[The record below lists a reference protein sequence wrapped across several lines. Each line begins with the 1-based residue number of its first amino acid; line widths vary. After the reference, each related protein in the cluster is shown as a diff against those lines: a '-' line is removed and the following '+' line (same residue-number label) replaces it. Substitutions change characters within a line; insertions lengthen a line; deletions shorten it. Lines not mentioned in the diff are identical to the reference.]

1 MPNEE
6 LFSGIPSLDDAQ
18 GMQDFMN
25 QQTLTDMGVNGN
37 MPAALNYDN
46 GNGNNNGAAPN
57 TDPNTPAPAPEVNPA
72 PQFTSDQIQ
81 QIIARNAQLEA
92 NMNAIAQRQQAAQ
105 QMQAQFGQ
113 TEYNAQQAAIIK
125 QLIDKGV
132 PLSAITRALQ
142 SGSANT
148 RANTAL
154 NNRIQAV
161 ENYLNQQQ
169 YAAEE
174 SKFINKM
181 TEFGNKFGLSE
192 NDLVTFGNTALSK
205 GINLANVND
214 IETVFRAVYPEQY
227 AIRMQRMSNAPS
239 SQIYGGASTP
249 EAPRAMT
256 SKLEDA
262 YVDNFLKGAMPN
274 AYSRSH

>member
-6 LFSGIPSLDDAQ
+6 LFSGIPSLDDTQ
-18 GMQDFMN
+18 GMQDYMN

-46 GNGNNNGAAPN
+46 GNGA
-57 TDPNTPAPAPEVNPA
+57 DPSVDSNSNPAPATPNT

-105 QMQAQFGQ
+105 QMQAQLGR
-113 TEYNAQQAAIIK
+113 TEYNAQQAEIIK
-125 QLIDKGV
+125 NLIDRGV
-132 PLSAITRALQ
+132 PLSAIARALQ

-161 ENYLNQQQ
+161 ENYLSQQQ

-174 SKFINKM
+174 SKFIGKM

-192 NDLVTFGNTALSK
+192 NDLVTFGNAALEK
-205 GINLANVND
+205 GINLTNVSD
-214 IETVFRAVYPEQY
+214 VETVFRAIYPEQY

-239 SQIYGGASTP
+239 SQIYGGSSTP
-249 EAPRAMT
+249 EAPRAM
-256 SKLEDA
+256 SAKLEDA
-262 YVDNFLKGAMPN
+262 YVEQFLKGAMPN

>member
-18 GMQDFMN
+18 GMQNYMN
-25 QQTLTDMGVNGN
+25 QQTLNDMGVNGN

-46 GNGNNNGAAPN
+46 GNGNGAAPS
-57 TDPNTPAPAPEVNPA
+57 TDPNTPAPETNPA

-105 QMQAQFGQ
+105 QMQAQLGR
-113 TEYNAQQAAIIK
+113 TEYNAQQAEIIK
-125 QLIDKGV
+125 NLIDRGV
-132 PLSAITRALQ
+132 PLSAIARALQ

-174 SKFINKM
+174 SKFISKM

-192 NDLVTFGNTALSK
+192 NDLVTFGNAALEK
-205 GINLANVND
+205 GINLTNVSD
-214 IETVFRAVYPEQY
+214 VETVFRAIYPDQY

-239 SQIYGGASTP
+239 SQIYGGSSTP
-249 EAPRAMT
+249 EAPRAMS

-262 YVDNFLKGAMPN
+262 YVDQFLKGAMPN

>member
-18 GMQDFMN
+18 GMQDYMN
-25 QQTLTDMGVNGN
+25 QQTLNDMGVNGN

-46 GNGNNNGAAPN
+46 GNGADPSI
-57 TDPNTPAPAPEVNPA
+57 DPNANTNPNPAPTNT

-92 NMNAIAQRQQAAQ
+92 NMNAIAQRQQAAN
-105 QMQAQFGQ
+105 QMQAQLGR
-113 TEYNAQQAAIIK
+113 TEYNAQQAEIIK
-125 QLIDKGV
+125 NLIDRGV

-161 ENYLNQQQ
+161 ENYLSQQQ

-174 SKFINKM
+174 SKFISKM

-192 NDLVTFGNTALSK
+192 NDLVTFGNAALEK
-205 GINLANVND
+205 GINLTNVSD
-214 IETVFRAVYPEQY
+214 VETVFRAIYPDQY

-239 SQIYGGASTP
+239 SQIYGGSSTP
-249 EAPRAMT
+249 EAPRAMS

-262 YVDNFLKGAMPN
+262 YVDQFLKGAMPN

>member
-6 LFSGIPSLDDAQ
+6 LFSGIPSLDDTQ
-18 GMQDFMN
+18 GMQDYMN
-25 QQTLTDMGVNGN
+25 QQTLTDMGVNGS

-46 GNGNNNGAAPN
+46 GNGNGAAPS
-57 TDPNTPAPAPEVNPA
+57 TDLNTPAPEPNPA

-105 QMQAQFGQ
+105 QMQAQLGR

-132 PLSAITRALQ
+132 PLSAITNALQ
-142 SGSANT
+142 RGSGNARVN
-148 RANTAL
+148 AAL

-174 SKFINKM
+174 SKFISKM

-192 NDLVTFGNTALSK
+192 SDLVTFGNAALEK
-205 GINLANVND
+205 GINLTNVSD
-214 IETVFRAVYPEQY
+214 VETVFRAIYPDQY

-239 SQIYGGASTP
+239 SQIYGGSSTP
-249 EAPRAMT
+249 EAPRAMS

-262 YVDNFLKGAMPN
+262 YVDQFLKGAMPN

>member
-6 LFSGIPSLDDAQ
+6 LFSGIPSLDDAR
-18 GMQDFMN
+18 GMQDYMN
-25 QQTLTDMGVNGN
+25 QQTLNDMGVNGN

-46 GNGNNNGAAPN
+46 GNGNGAVPN
-57 TDPNTPAPAPEVNPA
+57 TDPNTPAPEPNPA

-105 QMQAQFGQ
+105 QMQAQLGQ
-113 TEYNAQQAAIIK
+113 AEYNAQQAAIIK
-125 QLIDKGV
+125 QLIDRGV

-142 SGSANT
+142 GGSANT
-148 RANTAL
+148 RANAAL

-169 YAAEE
+169 YVAEE
-174 SKFINKM
+174 SKFISKM

-192 NDLVTFGNTALSK
+192 NDLVTFGNAALEK
-205 GINLANVND
+205 GINLTNVSD
-214 IETVFRAVYPEQY
+214 VETVFRAIYPDQY

-239 SQIYGGASTP
+239 SQIYGGSSTP
-249 EAPRAMT
+249 EAPRAMS

-262 YVDNFLKGAMPN
+262 YVDQFLKGAMPN

>member
-25 QQTLTDMGVNGN
+25 QQTLTDMGVNGG

-46 GNGNNNGAAPN
+46 GNGNGAAPS
-57 TDPNTPAPAPEVNPA
+57 TDPNTSAPETNPA

-105 QMQAQFGQ
+105 QMQAQLGQ

-148 RANTAL
+148 HANTAL

-205 GINLANVND
+205 GINLANVSD

-249 EAPRAMT
+249 EAPRAMS

>member
-6 LFSGIPSLDDAQ
+6 LFSGIPSLDDTQ
-18 GMQDFMN
+18 GMQDYMN

-37 MPAALNYDN
+37 MPAALNYEDN
-46 GNGNNNGAAPN
+46 TPN
-57 TDPNTPAPAPEVNPA
+57 ADPNANTPANTNPA
-72 PQFTSDQIQ
+72 PTNAPQYTSEQIQ

-92 NMNAIAQRQQAAQ
+92 GINAIAQRQQAAQ
-105 QMQAQFGQ
+105 AQAQQLGRA
-113 TEYNAQQAAIIK
+113 EYNVQQAAIIK

-132 PLSAITRALQ
+132 PLSVIYDTLQ
-142 SGSANT
+142 KGSAPN
-148 RANTAL
+148 RANAAL
-154 NNRIQAV
+154 NSRIQAV
-161 ENYLNQQQ
+161 EQYLNQQQ
-169 YAAEE
+169 YVAEE
-174 SKFINKM
+174 SKFIGKM

-205 GINLANVND
+205 GINLANVSD
-214 IETVFRAVYPEQY
+214 VETVFRAIYPEQY

-249 EAPRAMT
+249 EAPRAMS

>member
-18 GMQDFMN
+18 GMQDYMN
-25 QQTLTDMGVNGN
+25 QQTLNDMGVNGT

-46 GNGNNNGAAPN
+46 GNGAAPS
-57 TDPNTPAPAPEVNPA
+57 TDPNTPAPENNPA

-105 QMQAQFGQ
+105 QMQAQLGQ
-113 TEYNAQQAAIIK
+113 TEYNAQQATIIK
-125 QLIDKGV
+125 QLIDRGV
-132 PLSAITRALQ
+132 PLSAIANALQ
-142 SGSANT
+142 RGSGNT
-148 RANTAL
+148 RVNAAL

-161 ENYLNQQQ
+161 ENYLSQQQ

-174 SKFINKM
+174 SKFIGKM

-192 NDLVTFGNTALSK
+192 NDLVTFGNAALEK
-205 GINLANVND
+205 GINLTNVSD
-214 IETVFRAVYPEQY
+214 VETVFRAIYPEQY

-239 SQIYGGASTP
+239 SQIYGGSSTP
-249 EAPRAMT
+249 EAPRAM
-256 SKLEDA
+256 SAKLEDA
-262 YVDNFLKGAMPN
+262 YVEQFLKGAMPN